1 MPFNKTTGG
10 RWYELNSQ
18 QGRNPTIT
26 PGAGPTSVQFLLNA
40 LPAQKDS
47 KFWYYVESM
56 WITLRI
62 ALTLPSSD
70 TTFPG
75 LTEWQAWQILQSLNV
90 QCPLLG
96 QLYASQNT
104 RGSVLGNIIQRIGFG
119 YNRLP
124 QCVPAAAGTPSGSP
138 VYYTLR
144 YRVPFAH
151 RFLSNPM
158 DTAPWAGFLEGGTVQ
173 LQLAPSTVYQDPLND
188 TNIVVASVNVSAAL
202 YLQPLPE
209 ARIHTPFNWREHQT
223 PGSSTKH
230 IIPDIG
236 SPDGLQGIDQS
247 KGVGVAHLSLL
258 TGPQSAGLTA
268 VTRTAAGTAPDAG
281 GITSYQVPWRDQQQI
296 LNAELAMLAEFEC
309 QGVIGRVTGSIVTG
323 DMDFPAVVPT
333 SVPDG
338 NTTFLNES
346 ASMIF
351 PIVSTG
357 AGLYSSKLQ
366 TVSGAKEI
374 DFTYSGAAPSATF
387 RWCGLYFG
395 VFDEQ
400 FQQSLVQRIAPGSQG
415 LLTPKTINKQPGGSR
430 DVGKLAYT
438 PNKIKE

>member
-1 MPFNKTTGG
+1 MGTYNKTTGG

-26 PGAGPTSVQFLLNA
+26 PGAGPSSVQFLLNA

-62 ALTLPSSD
+62 ALSIPSSD
-70 TTFPG
+70 SGFAG
-75 LTEWQAWQILQSLNV
+75 LYEWQAWQILQSLNI

-96 QLYASQNT
+96 QLYASTNC

-124 QCVPAAAGTPSGSP
+124 MPAAIGAGGSGSP
-138 VYYTLR
+138 IYMTLR

-151 RFLSNPM
+151 RFLANPM
-158 DTAPWAGFLEGGTVQ
+158 DTSPWAGFLEGGTVQ
-173 LQLAPSTVYQDPLND
+173 LQLAPSTVLQDGLND
-188 TNIVVASVNVSAAL
+188 TNVVVSSVNVSAAL

-268 VTRTAAGTAPDAG
+268 VSRANAATAPDAG
-281 GITSYQVPWRDQQQI
+281 GISSYQVPWRDQQQI
-296 LNAELAMLAEFEC
+296 LNAELAMLAEYEC
-309 QGVIGRVTGSIVTG
+309 QGVIERVVGSVQTG
-323 DMDFPAVVPT
+323 DMDFPNVVPAT
-333 SVPDG
+333 VPNGTD
-338 NTTFLNES
+338 TLLNNS
-346 ASMIF
+346 GSLFF
-351 PIVSTG
+351 PIVPTG
-357 AGLYSSKLQ
+357 NDVYTSKVQ
-366 TVSGAKEI
+366 TLSGAKEI
-374 DFTYSGAAPSATF
+374 DFTFAAATPSATF
-387 RWCGLYFG
+387 RWCGMYLA

-400 FQQSLVQRIAPGSQG
+400 FEQSLVQRIAPGSQG
-415 LLTPKTINKQPGGSR
+415 VLTPKTLNKQPGGTR
-430 DVGKLAYT
+430 NVGKLAYT
-438 PNKIKE
+438 PDKIKA